1 MAYTGWIDVSK
12 GGSPTTL
19 HRDNFPD
26 YIALTLKERTELRAE
41 IISKFKTL
49 TAFCKANSYVS
60 VPQLVRL
67 FAGESRIKPSSLRKI
82 RQALEN
88 ASI

>member
-19 HRDNFPD
+19 HRDNHPD
-26 YIALTLKERTELRAE
+26 YVALTLKERTELRAE
-41 IISKFKTL
+41 IVLKFKTL
-49 TAFCKANSYVS
+49 TAFCEANPYVNL
-60 VPQLVRL
+60 PQLVKL
-67 FAGESRIKPSSLRKI
+67 FAGDSRIKPSSLKKI
-82 RQALEN
+82 RASLEN

>member
-19 HRDNFPD
+19 HRDNYPD
-26 YIALTLKERTELRAE
+26 YVALTLKERTELRAE
-41 IISKFKTL
+41 IVLKFKTL
-49 TAFCKANSYVS
+49 TAFCEANPYVNL
-60 VPQLVRL
+60 PQLVKL
-67 FAGESRIKPSSLRKI
+67 FAGGSRIKPSNLRRI

-88 ASI
+88 ASV

>member
-26 YIALTLKERTELRAE
+26 YIAQTLKERTELRAE
-41 IISKFKTL
+41 IVLKFKTL
-49 TAFCKANSYVS
+49 TAFGQANPYISI
-60 VPQLVRL
+60 PQLIKI
-67 FAGESRIKPSSLRKI
+67 FAGDSRIKPSNLKRI

>member
-49 TAFCKANSYVS
+49 TAFGQANPYISI
-60 VPQLVRL
+60 PQLIKI
-67 FAGESRIKPSSLRKI
+67 FAGDSRIKPSNLKRI

-88 ASI
+88 ASV

>member
-1 MAYTGWIDVSK
+1 MAYTGWIDISR

-26 YIALTLKERTELRAE
+26 YVALTLKERTELRAE

-49 TAFCKANSYVS
+49 AAFCKANPYVNA
-60 VPQLVRL
+60 PQLVKFL
-67 FAGESRIKPSSLRKI
+67 AGDSRIKPSSLEKM